1 MLTGTRSSGATS
13 HTAQRQQRVILNAA
27 FAAPMRART
36 RTPGKQ
42 PLMPPKG
49 SSASTSQPQHLPLRQ
64 CVLGRELPAAN
75 SLLPPAGGVLRRVH
89 SKSGVLPSASTRPQQ
104 LRFQSQCLNLI
115 VSPRPVWA
123 QRPSRTSCVINAADS
138 ATSSGKLSPP
148 ARPISTRTATSR
160 AVENGGQLSAS
171 TVTSVR
177 SDAVP
182 LPVVFHV
189 ASTFCRH
196 INST

>member
-13 HTAQRQQRVILNAA
+13 HTARGQQRVILNAA

-123 QRPSRTSCVINAADS
+123 QRPSRNQLRHQCRGQRNVQRQTL
-138 ATSSGKLSPP
+138 SSGSPNLNP
-148 ARPISTRTATSR
+148 DHVQGGREWRPTQRINCHQRSLRCCPSARCIPRRFHI
-160 AVENGGQLSAS
+160 
-171 TVTSVR
+171 
-177 SDAVP
+177 
-182 LPVVFHV
+182 LPSHQ
-189 ASTFCRH
+189 
-196 INST
+196 